1 MDVVVVN
8 LDVSGLAILLYNCT
22 TSCREAHE
30 RKIASVRFRTKPTEN
45 TPADPLSMK
54 RSLRGKILQHRTC
67 CQETQG
73 LHYQRIK
80 YSSQGRINA
89 FE

>member
-1 MDVVVVN
+1 
-8 LDVSGLAILLYNCT
+8 
-22 TSCREAHE
+22 
-30 RKIASVRFRTKPTEN
+30 
-45 TPADPLSMK
+45 MK